1 MRKISIIIAL
11 GIVCCVLQGGTSTAQ
26 SLSQGTV
33 RRDRATIWRADV
45 SIVAAIVRQG
55 TTLDITA
62 QSELWYEV
70 IIPEALGGRGERGLI
85 ARSQVELLPGSPAPP
100 VRALRG
106 SPTYSGTASPVPAP
120 RAGQAAVVRRTPIFP
135 RGFLAFQGAYQSLV
149 NDFRESV
156 SFHENAEEGNFDA
169 EYTLRPATVIGVA
182 VGGMVAPKVGI
193 GVAVNRLSQSTP
205 ATMDAAIPHPFFF
218 NAHRSAAG
226 EVTGLRRDE
235 WAVHGQVRMVFPL
248 GSRAEVSALGG
259 PSLFQIQQGVI
270 TTFRYRDS
278 YPYDTA
284 IFDVAESTRSRKVA
298 VGFNAGGDAAFFF
311 TRHVGVGFT
320 AMFSR
325 AEADLPVAEER
336 TLRVRAGGVTTG
348 AGLRVRF

>member
-1 MRKISIIIAL
+1 MRQTSIVIAL
-11 GIVCCVLQGGTSTAQ
+11 GMVCCVLYGGTSTAQ

-33 RRDRATIWRADV
+33 QRDRASIWRADV
-45 SIVAAIVRQG
+45 SIVAAIVRAG

-100 VRALRG
+100 FRALRG
-106 SPTYSGTASPVPAP
+106 SPTYSGSSPVPAQG
-120 RAGQAAVVRRTPIFP
+120 AGPAAVVRRTPIFP

-156 SFHENAEEGNFDA
+156 SFRENAEEGNFDA
-169 EYTLRPATVIGVA
+169 EYRLRPATVIGVA

-226 EVTGLRRDE
+226 EVAGLRRDE
-235 WAVHGQVRMVFPL
+235 WAVHGQVRMVFSL

-259 PSLFQIQQGVI
+259 PSLFRIQQGVI

-284 IFDVAESTRSRKVA
+284 IFDVAESTTSRKVA

-311 TRHVGVGFT
+311 TRRVGVGFT

-348 AGLRVRF
+348 TGLRVRF